1 MQRGGLDETR
11 GEVVS
16 RRLRTVP
23 PIVAGLLVVTLLLP
37 VLAIVAVAVDSVRW
51 VARRRPWMA
60 SRLLAFLWVYL
71 AAETTGLAALLGIWL
86 AAGFGRRGRWMA
98 ARTWDFQQHWAGG
111 LFAVA
116 VRLFGLRLDVSGGE
130 VVRRGPVLVLIRHA
144 SIVDNLLPSVLVAR
158 AHGVRLRYV
167 LKRDLLSDPC
177 IDVAGKRLPNYF
189 VRRGTGEE
197 VERRNIRRLAQDLG
211 PEDGVLLYP
220 EGTRFT
226 EERRLQAIERLAA
239 SDPAL
244 AQRAQQ
250 LRHLL
255 APRVGGFLALLDG
268 APDADVVTMAHH
280 GFDGLRLISDIWGG
294 ALVGRTISVRF
305 TRTDRAAIPD
315 QREARVRWLFDA
327 WAEVDAW
334 VGAQEE
340 ALRTL

>member
-1 MQRGGLDETR
+1 
-11 GEVVS
+11 
-16 RRLRTVP
+16 
-23 PIVAGLLVVTLLLP
+23 
-37 VLAIVAVAVDSVRW
+37 
-51 VARRRPWMA
+51 MA
-60 SRLLAFLWVYL
+60 SRLLVFLWVYL
-71 AAETTGLAALLGIWL
+71 AAETAGLAALLGIWV
-86 AAGFGRRGRWMA
+86 AAGCGRRRRWMA
-98 ARTWDFQQHWAGG
+98 ARTWDFQQRWAGS

-116 VRLFGLRLDVSGGE
+116 GRLFGLRVEVAGGE

-158 AHGVRLRYV
+158 THGVRLRYV

-197 VERRNIRRLAQDLG
+197 VERRNIRSLAERLG

-226 EERRLQAIERLAA
+226 EERRRQAIERLAA

-244 AQRAQQ
+244 ARRAQEM
-250 LRHLL
+250 RHLL

-268 APDADVVTMAHH
+268 APDADVVIMAHH

-294 ALVGRTISVRF
+294 ALVGRTIRVRF
-305 TRTDRAAIPD
+305 TRTDRAQIPVGRD
-315 QREARVRWLFDA
+315 ERVRWLFDA
-327 WAEVDAW
+327 WAEADAW

-340 ALRTL
+340 PVRSP